1 MGERTEAKI
10 RIFERERNRQRKTE
24 IEQQFDVMVKGTK
37 LL

>member
-10 RIFERERNRQRKTE
+10 RIFEREKERETE